1 MGRALSYS
9 IHQGILGV
17 FWGAREDGLAGM
29 VPVTA
34 RGLASSG
41 MGLLSSPVK
50 WPWQEKVGGKV
61 SCICSGFLLHIVVR
75 FRVESCGA
83 WQQKRRLRQKDKEG
97 L

>member
-1 MGRALSYS
+1 M
-9 IHQGILGV
+9 
-17 FWGAREDGLAGM
+17 
-29 VPVTA
+29 TA